1 MDSEPAGGLI
11 VDVRKRHPGGPEI
24 AAAFCLPLDTH
35 SVTVLFGPSGA
46 GKTSVL
52 RLIAGLDTP
61 DAGSIRC
68 GGEVWYDSARGI
80 SLPPQRRRVGYLA
93 QDYAIFP
100 HLKVR
105 ANVAYGAR
113 GWAVDGLL
121 ARFELSDLADRYPR
135 QLSGGQLQ
143 RVALARALAAQP
155 RLLLLDEPLS
165 ALDAPTRLRMRGDL
179 RQLLSGVQ
187 APAIVVT
194 HDRMEALALGDSIA
208 VMIDGKLRQAGAVE
222 GVFDGPADADVAA
235 AVGVETICP
244 ARVVSRNAGLVTVEI
259 AGARLVAVDPAGVS
273 ADVFACI
280 RAESVT
286 IERNPS
292 GHPSSAR
299 NHLPARIVSVVS
311 EGPLARVSLDC
322 GFRLSAIVTR
332 QSQEEM
338 CLREGEQ
345 VTAVVKA
352 TSIRIVPRS
361 PNVAEPLGLPQPSQ
375 GTAAS
380 RHNSGR
386 Q

>member
-1 MDSEPAGGLI
+1 MDDELS
-11 VDVRKRHPGGPEI
+11 VDVRKRHAGGPEI
-24 AAAFCLPLDTH
+24 AAALRLPLGKH

-46 GKTSVL
+46 GKTTVL

-61 DAGSIRC
+61 GAGSIRC
-68 GGEVWYDSARGI
+68 GEEVWYDGARGI
-80 SLPPQRRRVGYLA
+80 DMPPQNRRVGYLS

-100 HLKVR
+100 HLTVR
-105 ANVAYGAR
+105 GNVSYGAR
-113 GWAVDGLL
+113 GWDVHGLL
-121 ARFELSDLADRYPR
+121 ARFELAELAERYPR

-179 RQLLSGVQ
+179 RQLLAGVQ
-187 APAIVVT
+187 IPAIVVT
-194 HDRMEALALGDSIA
+194 HDRSEALALGDSIA
-208 VMIDGKLRQAGAVE
+208 IMIDGKLRQAGAVDS
-222 GVFDGPADADVAA
+222 VFDSPADADVAA

-244 ARVVSRNAGLVTVEI
+244 AHVVSRSAGLVTVEI
-259 AGARLVAVDPAGVS
+259 GGARMVAVDTAGAS

-292 GHPSSAR
+292 GNPTSAR
-299 NHLPARIVSVVS
+299 NRLAARIVSVIP
-311 EGPLARVSLDC
+311 EGPLARVTLDC
-322 GFRLSAIVTR
+322 GFRLTAIVTR

-338 CLREGEQ
+338 RLQEGEQ

-352 TSIRIVPRS
+352 TSIRIVQ
-361 PNVAEPLGLPQPSQ
+361 VG
-375 GTAAS
+375 
-380 RHNSGR
+380 
-386 Q
+386 